1 MTTKLAE
8 AAPLTGSAE
17 SSLQIGV
24 PRTMVWA
31 AVGVGA
37 ILGVAYTLSPLS
49 IWFAAGAFALLIAAT
64 RGLPEHERRA
74 VMIIIGLA
82 LLARIVVVVALLLMS
97 PHDSQGALML
107 FGDEAYA
114 QRRALRLRLIWGRM
128 PGSPW
133 DYTNA
138 FDEYGWSAFLYLLA
152 YVQLLFGPAPFAL
165 RLINGALFVAGGAIL
180 FRLVRRAYGLLPA
193 MVGMS
198 LLLFLPSLFV
208 WSISLLK
215 ESLYFLFSAAS
226 LATSVAVVRAPSWR
240 LRMRLAV
247 LCAAFLVGL
256 GLLRPGGFT
265 LTVTAIALGV
275 LLWAA
280 TTRVRTAIVAATAA
294 MLLIGV
300 AVRTPSVRDRILGN
314 LQTSARIH
322 GGHAFTIG
330 HSYKVLDPAFYT
342 EPTFHTWTLTPAQ
355 AGRYVVRAFASFI
368 TVPAPWD
375 LESKAE
381 LAYLPEQVVWYLL
394 VVFAPIG
401 VIAGFRRDRLV
412 TTMQIGYITTA
423 ATGVALTSGNVG
435 TLIRHRALT
444 TPYLIWF
451 SALGIIVFVT
461 WVSSRANSSRELA
474 CR

>member
-1 MTTKLAE
+1 MTTRV
-8 AAPLTGSAE
+8 AASAPFAGSAE
-17 SSLQIGV
+17 SSFPAGI
-24 PRTMVWA
+24 PTTMVWA
-31 AVGVGA
+31 AIAAGA

-49 IWFAAGAFALLIAAT
+49 IWCAAGVLALIVAAP

-74 VMIIIGLA
+74 VILVLGLA
-82 LLARIVVVVALLLMS
+82 LLARVVVVVALLLIS

-114 QRRALRLRLIWGRM
+114 QRRALRLRLIWGGM

-133 DYTNA
+133 DYINA

-165 RLINGALFVAGGAIL
+165 RLVNGALFASGAVIL
-180 FRLVRRAYGLLPA
+180 FRLVRRAYGFLPA
-193 MVGMS
+193 LLGMT

-215 ESLYFLFSAAS
+215 ESLYFLFTAAS
-226 LATSVAVVRAPSWR
+226 LATTVAVVRAPSWR
-240 LRMRLAV
+240 IRMRRTV
-247 LCAAFLVGL
+247 LCAAFLVGV

-265 LTVTAIALGV
+265 LTVTAIAIGIV
-275 LLWAA
+275 LWAA
-280 TTRVRTAIVAATAA
+280 TTRVRTAILAAAA
-294 MLLIGV
+294 ALLLIGI
-300 AVRTPSVRDRILGN
+300 AVRTPSVRDRVLAN
-314 LQTSARIH
+314 LQASARMH
-322 GGHAFTIG
+322 GGHVFTVG

-342 EPTFHTWTLTPAQ
+342 EPTFYTWTLSPAQ
-355 AGRYVVRAFASFI
+355 AGRYVVRAFFSFI
-368 TVPAPWD
+368 TVPAPWN

-401 VIAGFRRDRLV
+401 AIAGFRRDRLV
-412 TTMQIGYITTA
+412 TTMQIGYIATA
-423 ATGVALTSGNVG
+423 AIGVALTSGNVG

-451 SALGIIVFVT
+451 SALGMTVFVT
-461 WVSSRANSSRELA
+461 WFSARATFSREPS